1 MRLRFPCSPVALAA
15 LLGLCSLGGLCGPTP
30 APPPEGTTQCVNG
43 LAAPADGM
51 DTVILGRRLN
61 GQFAPLA
68 DGDPLGIISGDQGG
82 QHVFVL
88 AHHYSAGPAAV
99 WTYDFGFYQDG
110 DGSPEPEGSTLQ
122 AVEVCG
128 AGWTESETPV
138 FMYNGGN
145 INGVM
150 RLNAMNQDTGDELS
164 AEVAVRIK

>member
-1 MRLRFPCSPVALAA
+1 MRLRFPCSPVSLAA
-15 LLGLCSLGGLCGPTP
+15 LLGLCSVGGLCGPP
-30 APPPEGTTQCVNG
+30 LDPPPEGSSACVEG

-51 DTVILGRRLN
+51 DAIVLGRRLN

-68 DGDPLGIISGDQGG
+68 DGDPLGLVYGDQGG

-88 AHHYSAGPAAV
+88 VQHYSAGPAAV
-99 WTYDFGFYQDG
+99 WAYAFEFHQDG
-110 DGSPEPEGSTLQ
+110 DGSPEPEGSTTQ
-122 AVEVCG
+122 AVSACG

-150 RLNAMNQDTGDELS
+150 RLTATNQDTGDELS
-164 AEVAVRIK
+164 AEIMVTIN